1 MNKEEQL
8 FAQLLYIFHS
18 SGMQG
23 LGKVLNPVT
32 NKIERNLEQ
41 AKQSIDMLEML
52 RDKTKGN
59 LSPESERL
67 LSQFLSDLR
76 LNYVDEVNNN
86 KA

>member
-23 LGKVLNPVT
+23 LGKVMNPVT

-41 AKQSIDMLEML
+41 AKQSIDMIEML

-67 LSQFLSDLR
+67 LTQFLSDLR

>member
-1 MNKEEQL
+1 M
-8 FAQLLYIFHS
+8 
-18 SGMQG
+18 
-23 LGKVLNPVT
+23 NPVT
-32 NKIERNLEQ
+32 NKIDRNLEQ

>member
-23 LGKVLNPVT
+23 LGKVMNPVT
-32 NKIERNLEQ
+32 NQIERNLEQ
-41 AKQSIDMLEML
+41 AKQSIDMIEML

-67 LSQFLSDLR
+67 LTQFLSDLR